1 MQKMSK
7 NLQHEFDALQS
18 RLQVVQDPQ
27 YPMSLKRKL
36 AELTNRIKTLSKEQK
51 TLIIDRAK
59 RERRLDKIIQQGQPE
74 GMK

>member
-1 MQKMSK
+1 MSK